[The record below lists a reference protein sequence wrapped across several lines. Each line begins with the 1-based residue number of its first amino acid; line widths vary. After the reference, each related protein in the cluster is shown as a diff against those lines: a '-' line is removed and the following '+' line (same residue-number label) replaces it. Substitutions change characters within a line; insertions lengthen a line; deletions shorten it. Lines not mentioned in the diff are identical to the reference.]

1 MERSAALRLLAEL
14 HKAQNTFYAGGD
26 DTMLRKILS
35 PEVEWS
41 VPGKNAIA
49 GLYRGLD
56 EVLGYFAHRRDIAG
70 QTFQIHRRD
79 VLVGEGPDIAALTDG
94 KAVVRGHERQWS
106 TVGLYTVCDGRIAK
120 CWLLPL
126 HQRTSTTSGPG
137 DAGYRPPVAHPVQA
151 AGDVPQQPLPE
162 PGTPRLISQ

>member
-1 MERSAALRLLAEL
+1 MERSEALRLLAEL
-14 HKAQNTFYAGGD
+14 HKAQNAFYAGGD

-56 EVLGYFAHRRDIAG
+56 EVLGYFAHRRDIAD
-70 QTFQIHRRD
+70 QTFQIHCRD
-79 VLVGEGPDIAALTDG
+79 ALVGDGSDIAALTDG

-106 TVGLYTVCDGRIAK
+106 TVGLYTVRDGRIAR

-126 HQRTSTTSGPG
+126 
-137 DAGYRPPVAHPVQA
+137 RPA
-151 AGDVPQQPLPE
+151 DFDDIWS
-162 PGTPRLISQ
+162 R